1 MTRRSV
7 ILMVVTAAAL
17 SACGDRSVPSA
28 SSVPVPVSTPAASVA
43 GVAPSASAAAGSS
56 VTCPE
61 FAADPSASL
70 GPEFDLETFENDAGR
85 AIAAAFV
92 AGLEQLYAGTAGI
105 DPCQWFTGRGW
116 QAAVGADAR
125 LREAV
130 QGETTVRGDL
140 VLRVAFDG
148 TYDLRRR
155 PPVYAADVIFDT
167 AAGALVSDV
176 NGGGGATDAASR
188 TGLHVEFRYNGHR
201 WLADHVAPVTGD
213 DASWTHLPSPLPPT
227 PACTGFQ
234 RDPDGTGFD
243 ETAGDDAVT
252 AGEPDARTWCDAD
265 GLGRV
270 IRQTDELAFFTR
282 FPCDRGHAAVLSVGH
297 PLGAPIDPLVRYEYV
312 QDPAGEFLERGWLTA
327 PFQGKAT
334 LPKDAAYTGWTNGNI
349 QLWVSPSEYEDAVYI
364 RYGDKTERWP
374 RAAQD
379 WGVTDCN

>member
-1 MTRRSV
+1 MTHRSV
-7 ILMVVTAAAL
+7 LLMLVMAAAMT
-17 SACGDRSVPSA
+17 ACGDRSVPSA
-28 SSVPVPVSTPAASVA
+28 SSVPVPASSPTASAAS
-43 GVAPSASAAAGSS
+43 VAPSASADAGSS

-61 FAADPSASL
+61 FAADPTASL

-92 AGLEQLYAGTAGI
+92 DGLEQLYAGTAGV
-105 DPCQWFTGRGW
+105 DPCQWFTGHGW
-116 QAAVGADAR
+116 QAAVAADAR

-140 VLRVAFDG
+140 VLRVGFDG

-167 AAGALVSDV
+167 AAGALVSDLT
-176 NGGGGATDAASR
+176 GSGGATDAASR
-188 TGLHVEFRYNGHR
+188 TGLHVEFRYDGHR
-201 WLADHVAPVTGD
+201 WLADDVAPVTGD
-213 DASWTHLPSPLPPT
+213 YVSWTHLPSPLPPA
-227 PACTGFQ
+227 PACTDFR

-243 ETAGDDAVT
+243 ETAGDSFLT
-252 AGEPDARTWCDAD
+252 ANPDARTWCDAD
-265 GLGRV
+265 GHGRV

-282 FPCDRGHAAVLSVGH
+282 FPCDRGRAAVLSVGN
-297 PLGAPIDPLVRYEYV
+297 PLGAPMDPLVRYEYV

-327 PFQGKAT
+327 PFQGNAT

-349 QLWVSPSEYEDAVYI
+349 ELWVSPAEFERAVYV
-364 RYGDKTERWP
+364 RYGDVTERWP
-374 RAAQD
+374 RATDA